1 MDTNLSTLID
11 SLPSNTLYVLVR
23 WPFFEALKKY
33 SWFDDECVYYGTW
46 DTESIIKA
54 YFVPLARMFEL
65 HAQGDPETFLF
76 TIFGRA

>member
-1 MDTNLSTLID
+1 MDSDLSTLID

-23 WPFFEALKKY
+23 WPFFEALKEY

-54 YFVPLARMFEL
+54 YFVPISRMLEL
-65 HAQGDPETFLF
+65 SNQGEPWLLLF
-76 TIFGRA
+76 KLKK